1 MQGFDAVFQVMRYAI
16 QYYIYVYIFSLT
28 YKNVKYKRNNKEMG
42 KEKVKVNYLS
52 EYYLLAGISILKQ

>member
-1 MQGFDAVFQVMRYAI
+1 M
-16 QYYIYVYIFSLT
+16 T
-28 YKNVKYKRNNKEMG
+28 YKNAKYKRNNKEMG